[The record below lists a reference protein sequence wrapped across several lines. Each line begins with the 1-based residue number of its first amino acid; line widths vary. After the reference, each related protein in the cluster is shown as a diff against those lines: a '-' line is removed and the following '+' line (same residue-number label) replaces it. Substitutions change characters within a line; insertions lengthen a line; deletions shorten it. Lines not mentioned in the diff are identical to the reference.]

1 MIQKFPKINFIG
13 NKEKIAKWI
22 TDYFPEDAESVF
34 DAFSG
39 GGSVSY
45 FSKAKGL
52 KVISNDIL
60 KINYFISKALVEN
73 SEVKLDFEDID
84 LIFSGTPKEGFMF
97 NNYSE
102 IFFFPKECK
111 ELDLYRE
118 NIDKLSSEYKK
129 ALALILMRRA
139 MIRKMPYSRF
149 NINWEKI
156 VELRNEKLSYEKY
169 KRKRAYHN
177 QSFKT
182 HFLENIND
190 YNRAVFDNE
199 KNNLSLNEDV
209 FDAIEKFQADI
220 IYLDPPY
227 TGTMNNY
234 FGFYGMLDEY
244 IEGKKIEPFGNNF
257 IDKKT
262 SIDLFDKLFSKLGNF
277 KYWYL
282 SYNNSSYPTKEIL
295 VELLGKYSDNIK
307 IIERP
312 HIYKITGKENKKSNI
327 EYLFIVENK
336 N

>member
-295 VELLGKYSDNIK
+295 VELLGRYSDNIK